1 MLRKVNDN
9 IVREALETRTAT
21 CRTKEKGE
29 TPPQL
34 ENYSIRSKRRHT
46 HRESENL

>member
-21 CRTKEKGE
+21 GRDKGKGANPSTVGE
-29 TPPQL
+29 LLHQ
-34 ENYSIRSKRRHT
+34 E
-46 HRESENL
+46 